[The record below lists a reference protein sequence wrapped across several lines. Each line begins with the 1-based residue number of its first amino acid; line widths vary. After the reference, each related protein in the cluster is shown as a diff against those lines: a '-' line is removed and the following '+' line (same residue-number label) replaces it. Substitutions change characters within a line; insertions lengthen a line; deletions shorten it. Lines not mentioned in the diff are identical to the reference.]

1 MSDEYDPYDRT
12 LDIPDGRN
20 CARVMGVKRNFF
32 VEFEF
37 VAGDPTL
44 TVELVLPIAAF
55 SEFCTVNDVLML
67 DATSEEAHKD
77 YEVLCREH
85 GIVPGRP
92 DELLA
97 R

>member
-1 MSDEYDPYDRT
+1 MKIMI
-12 LDIPDGRN
+12 LLIAHLKFADGRN
-20 CARVMGVKRNFF
+20 CARVMGVKRNYF

-44 TVELVLPIAAF
+44 TVELVLPITAF

-67 DATSEEAHKD
+67 EATSEEADKD
-77 YEVLCREH
+77 YQALCKDH

>member
-1 MSDEYDPYDRT
+1 MSEDYDPFDRA

-20 CARVMGVKRNFF
+20 CARVMGVKRNYF

-44 TVELVLPIAAF
+44 TVELILPIMAF
-55 SEFCTVNDVLML
+55 SEFCTVNDVLIL
-67 DATSEEAHKD
+67 DATDEEADQD
-77 YEVLCREH
+77 YQTLCKEH
-85 GIVPGRP
+85 GIMPGRQ